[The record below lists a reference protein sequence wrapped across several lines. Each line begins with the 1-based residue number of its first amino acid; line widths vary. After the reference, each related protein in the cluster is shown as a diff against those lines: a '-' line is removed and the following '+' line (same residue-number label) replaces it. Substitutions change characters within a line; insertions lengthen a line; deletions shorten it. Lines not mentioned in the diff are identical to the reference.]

1 MAQKHYSLTRLTEAS
16 ALRASAP
23 TPQLAPALTAS
34 AHTPQHASALNVMH
48 ALALT
53 ALLSG
58 CSLFSPRPSA
68 PDTPSPSSPPPDQPG
83 TSSPLPPPPAAPPPQ
98 HAPLPPRENALSPAT
113 RSLVTQAKTLIAHG
127 DFDGASS
134 TLDRALRIE
143 PNNPLLWTERGRLR
157 LAESDAHQAE
167 GCGRKALA
175 LASGDPNAQ
184 RQAGRLLAD
193 ALRAQQRNQEAQEIE
208 SQPFMH

>member
-1 MAQKHYSLTRLTEAS
+1 MS
-16 ALRASAP
+16 
-23 TPQLAPALTAS
+23 
-34 AHTPQHASALNVMH
+34 
-48 ALALT
+48 
-53 ALLSG
+53 
-58 CSLFSPRPSA
+58 
-68 PDTPSPSSPPPDQPG
+68 
-83 TSSPLPPPPAAPPPQ
+83 
-98 HAPLPPRENALSPAT
+98 
-113 RSLVTQAKTLIAHG
+113 HG

-143 PNNPLLWTERGRLR
+143 PNNPLLWIERGRLR

-175 LASGDPNAQ
+175 LAGGDPNAQ

-193 ALRAQQRNQEAQEIE
+193 ALRAQQRNQEAHEVE